1 MIHVVTVADLRRTAV
16 TPAIVGD
23 DAVAL
28 SEEEQHLR
36 VPVIRTQGP
45 TVMKDN
51 GLGALRPPILVEN
64 LCPILGRSECH
75 GLDSLFLGGKAYLGL
90 SGCGDGGEQRRR
102 GDRGADGKGC
112 PSIELKRPA
121 GSPPAKQFV
130 NEYGWGFIAM

>member
-16 TPAIVGD
+16 TPAVVGD

-45 TVMKDN
+45 TVMKNN

-75 GLDSLFLGGKAYLGL
+75 GLSSLFLGRKCSKFSMSRAAEPVPCEALAAVSSVG
-90 SGCGDGGEQRRR
+90 RRIVI
-102 GDRGADGKGC
+102 GAT
-112 PSIELKRPA
+112 
-121 GSPPAKQFV
+121 
-130 NEYGWGFIAM
+130 

>member
-1 MIHVVTVADLRRTAV
+1 MIHVVTVADLRRTTV
-16 TPAIVGD
+16 TPAVVGD

-64 LCPILGRSECH
+64 LCPVLGRSECH
-75 GLDSLFLGGKAYLGL
+75 GLGSLFLAGMAHLGL
-90 SGCGDGGEQRRR
+90 GGCGDRESTSRSPNILRNTSE
-102 GDRGADGKGC
+102 
-112 PSIELKRPA
+112 SIVL
-121 GSPPAKQFV
+121 
-130 NEYGWGFIAM
+130 